1 MTYHELL
8 EQRQALDAQIAEAL
22 RAESGEAISTVR
34 KLISDYALTETDC
47 GFSPPWID
55 EETKVEKQPRKPVPV
70 KYVSQ
75 KGETWSGRG
84 RAPKWLQD
92 IENAGGSREHYSIT
106 KDAA

>member
-1 MTYHELL
+1 MKYHELL
-8 EQRQALDAQIAEAL
+8 EQRQALDAQIADAL

-47 GFSPPWID
+47 GFSPQWID
-55 EETKVEKQPRKPVPV
+55 EVPKIEKTRKPATV
-70 KYVSQ
+70 KYVGQ

-84 RAPKWLQD
+84 RAPKWLRD
-92 IENAGGSREHYSIT
+92 IESAGGSREHYSIT